1 MCINKTS
8 ESTKRQLYA
17 QTENKIVGG
26 EAGNK
31 ISKLCAGH
39 ATKIV
44 LEDGSTEPVWA
55 HWDGEKAN
63 GQSPETKH
71 FQTCSN

>member
-31 ISKLCAGH
+31 ISKLCAGQ
-39 ATKIV
+39 ATENV
-44 LEDGSTEPVWA
+44 LSDGSSGPVWA
-55 HWDGEKAN
+55 HCDGEKAN
-63 GQSPETKH
+63 G
-71 FQTCSN
+71 